1 MGNSMV
7 WQIISRLLLGG
18 VLIASAGAYEAVPVL
33 ICGLIVGGSAVPV
46 GLRAYK
52 KRVIRKAQ
60 LENGELDELL
70 ERRLA
75 DFEDRSF
82 QYLNELEDR
91 CLNRIETVE
100 ERIDYTERLL
110 ARRNE
115 PYEPEERPFR
125 GLPMVTP
132 I

>member
-1 MGNSMV
+1 MV
-7 WQIISRLLLGG
+7 WQVLSRLLLGG

-33 ICGLIVGGSAVPV
+33 ICGLIVSGSAIPITF
-46 GLRAYK
+46 RAYK
-52 KRVIRKAQ
+52 RRVLRKA
-60 LENGELDELL
+60 ELDINNVDGLL
-70 ERRLA
+70 ERRVA
-75 DFEDRSF
+75 EFEDRYF

-91 CLNRIETVE
+91 NVERIEAVE

-115 PYEPEERPFR
+115 PYVPAEKSFK

>member
-1 MGNSMV
+1 MV
-7 WQIISRLLLGG
+7 WQVLSRLLLGG

-33 ICGLIVGGSAVPV
+33 ICGLIVSGSALPIT
-46 GLRAYK
+46 LKAYK
-52 KRVIRKAQ
+52 RKVLRRAEVDGGD
-60 LENGELDELL
+60 LETLL

-75 DFEDRSF
+75 EFEDRNF

-91 CLNRIETVE
+91 TAERIEAVE

-110 ARRNE
+110 ARRSE
-115 PYEPEERPFR
+115 VYVPEEKSFK
-125 GLPMVTP
+125 GLPIVTP

>member
-1 MGNSMV
+1 MA
-7 WQIISRLLLGG
+7 WQVLSRLLLGG

-33 ICGLIVGGSAVPV
+33 ICGLIVSGSAVPIT
-46 GLRAYK
+46 LKAYK
-52 KRVIRKAQ
+52 RRVLRKA
-60 LENGELDELL
+60 EVEAGDFEGLL

-75 DFEDRSF
+75 EFEDRHF
-82 QYLNELEDR
+82 QFLNELEDR
-91 CLNRIETVE
+91 NAERIEAVE

-110 ARRNE
+110 ARRSE
-115 PYEPEERPFR
+115 AYVPQDKPFR

>member
-1 MGNSMV
+1 MA
-7 WQIISRLLLGG
+7 WQVLSRLLLGG

-33 ICGLIVGGSAVPV
+33 ICGLIVRGSAVPIT
-46 GLRAYK
+46 LKAYK
-52 KRVIRKAQ
+52 RRVLRKA
-60 LENGELDELL
+60 EVEAGDFEGLL

-75 DFEDRSF
+75 EFEDRHF
-82 QYLNELEDR
+82 QFLNELEDR
-91 CLNRIETVE
+91 NAERIEAVE

-110 ARRNE
+110 ARRSE
-115 PYEPEERPFR
+115 AYVPQDKPFR

>member
-1 MGNSMV
+1 MV
-7 WQIISRLLLGG
+7 WQVLSRFLLGG
-18 VLIASAGAYEAVPVL
+18 VLVASAGAYEAVPVL
-33 ICGLIVGGSAVPV
+33 ICGIIVGGSALPIT
-46 GLRAYK
+46 LKAYRR
-52 KRVIRKAQ
+52 RVLRKAEIEAGD
-60 LENGELDELL
+60 LEGLL

-75 DFEDRSF
+75 EFEDRSF

-91 CLNRIETVE
+91 NAERIEAVE

-115 PYEPEERPFR
+115 AYVPEEKPFR

>member
-1 MGNSMV
+1 MV
-7 WQIISRLLLGG
+7 WQVLSRLLLGG
-18 VLIASAGAYEAVPVL
+18 VLVAAAAAYEAVPVL
-33 ICGLIVGGSAVPV
+33 ICGLIVGGSAVPIS
-46 GLRAYK
+46 LKAYK
-52 KRVIRKAQ
+52 RRVLRKA
-60 LENGELDELL
+60 EIEAGDFEGLL

-75 DFEDRSF
+75 DFEDRSYQF
-82 QYLNELEDR
+82 MNDLEDR
-91 CLNRIETVE
+91 TAERIEAVE

-115 PYEPEERPFR
+115 PYIPEDKPFK

>member
-1 MGNSMV
+1 MF
-7 WQIISRLLLGG
+7 WQVLSRLLLGG
-18 VLIASAGAYEAVPVL
+18 VLVASAGVYEAFPVL
-33 ICGLIVGGSAVPV
+33 ICGIIVGGSAVPITFK
-46 GLRAYK
+46 AYK
-52 KRVIRKAQ
+52 RRVLRKA
-60 LENGELDELL
+60 EIDGGELEQLL

-75 DFEDRSF
+75 EFEDRNF

-91 CLNRIETVE
+91 NAERIEAVE

-110 ARRNE
+110 ARRSE
-115 PYEPEERPFR
+115 AYVPDDKPFK

>member
-1 MGNSMV
+1 M
-7 WQIISRLLLGG
+7 GG

-33 ICGLIVGGSAVPV
+33 ICGIIVGGSALPIT
-46 GLRAYK
+46 LKAYK
-52 KRVIRKAQ
+52 RRVLRKA
-60 LENGELDELL
+60 EIDGADLDGLL

-75 DFEDRSF
+75 EFEDRSF
-82 QYLNELEDR
+82 QYMSELEDR
-91 CLNRIETVE
+91 SAVRIEAVE

-110 ARRNE
+110 ARRSE
-115 PYEPEERPFR
+115 AYVPQDKPFR

>member
-1 MGNSMV
+1 MV
-7 WQIISRLLLGG
+7 WQVLSRLLLGG

-33 ICGLIVGGSAVPV
+33 ICGIIVSGSAIPITFK
-46 GLRAYK
+46 AYK
-52 KRVIRKAQ
+52 HRVLRKAEMGCGD
-60 LENGELDELL
+60 LEQLL

-75 DFEDRSF
+75 EFEDRNY
-82 QYLNELEDR
+82 QYMNEFEDR
-91 CLNRIETVE
+91 TAERIEAVE

-110 ARRNE
+110 ARRSE
-115 PYEPEERPFR
+115 VYVPDHKPFK

>member
-1 MGNSMV
+1 MV
-7 WQIISRLLLGG
+7 WQILSRVLLGG
-18 VLIASAGAYEAVPVL
+18 VLVISAGAYEAVPVL
-33 ICGLIVGGSAVPV
+33 ICGLIVGGSAVP
-46 GLRAYK
+46 LSLKAYK
-52 KRVIRKAQ
+52 KRVLRKAGDSLGD
-60 LENGELDELL
+60 LEQLL

-75 DFEDRSF
+75 EFEDRNF

-91 CLNRIETVE
+91 SIERLEAVE

-115 PYEPEERPFR
+115 PYAQKSGAFR
-125 GLPMVTP
+125 GLPVVTP

>member
-1 MGNSMV
+1 MV
-7 WQIISRLLLGG
+7 WQVLSRFLLGG
-18 VLIASAGAYEAVPVL
+18 VLVASAGAYEAVPVL
-33 ICGLIVGGSAVPV
+33 ICGIIVGGSALPIT
-46 GLRAYK
+46 LKAFRR
-52 KRVIRKAQ
+52 RVLRKAEIEAGD
-60 LENGELDELL
+60 LEGLL

-75 DFEDRSF
+75 EFEDRSF

-91 CLNRIETVE
+91 NAERIEAVE

-115 PYEPEERPFR
+115 AYVPEEKPFR

>member
-1 MGNSMV
+1 MV
-7 WQIISRLLLGG
+7 WQVLSRLLLGG

-33 ICGLIVGGSAVPV
+33 ICGIIVGGSALPIT
-46 GLRAYK
+46 LKAYRR
-52 KRVIRKAQ
+52 RVLRKAEIEAGD
-60 LENGELDELL
+60 LEGLL

-75 DFEDRSF
+75 EFEDRNF

-91 CLNRIETVE
+91 NAERIEAVE

-115 PYEPEERPFR
+115 AYVPEERPFR

>member
-1 MGNSMV
+1 MV
-7 WQIISRLLLGG
+7 WQVLSRLLLGG

-33 ICGLIVGGSAVPV
+33 ICGIIVSGSAVPITFK
-46 GLRAYK
+46 AYK
-52 KRVIRKAQ
+52 RRVLRGA
-60 LENGELDELL
+60 ELDGSDLERLL

-75 DFEDRSF
+75 EFEDHNY
-82 QYLNELEDR
+82 QYMNELEDR
-91 CLNRIETVE
+91 TAERLEAVE

-110 ARRNE
+110 ARRSE
-115 PYEPEERPFR
+115 LYVPDDKPFK

>member
-1 MGNSMV
+1 MV
-7 WQIISRLLLGG
+7 WQILSRLLLGG
-18 VLIASAGAYEAVPVL
+18 VLVVSAGAYEAVPVL
-33 ICGLIVGGSAVPV
+33 ICGLLVCGSAIPIAVKAS
-46 GLRAYK
+46 RALH
-52 KRVIRKAQ
+52 KA
-60 LENGELDELL
+60 ELGTSDLAASM

-75 DFEDRSF
+75 EFEDRSF

-91 CLNRIETVE
+91 NIERVEAVE
-100 ERIDYTERLL
+100 ERIDYAERLL

-115 PYEPEERPFR
+115 VYVAENKPFR